1 MGQIL
6 GRYISDFEKN
16 FGLDF
21 SFTILFCIFALG
33 DICFGEYGLIS
44 QLCYIFVY
52 SSF

>member
-6 GRYISDFEKN
+6 GRNMYDLEKKL
-16 FGLDF
+16 GLNF
-21 SFTILFCIFALG
+21 SFSIFSCIFALG
-33 DICFGEYGLIS
+33 DICFGEYGLMS